1 MPVRVAVIPAA
12 GLGTRFL
19 PATKVVPKE
28 LLPVFDTPS
37 LQHTVDEA
45 IGAGIEHI
53 ILISNRAK
61 PAIEMFAE
69 KASGGARIT
78 VVYQDSPRGLGHAVE
93 CARELVGDAPFA
105 VLLPDELMGDSSH
118 LKDLIAEYEATGKAA
133 VGLKRVPRNEV
144 SAYGCITPQGVPD
157 ANGRVGIRD
166 VVEKPN
172 VVDAPSDLVIIG
184 RYVFG
189 RDLFG
194 FLATLKP
201 AAGGELQ
208 LSDAI
213 GNMARTGKVNG
224 VLISCTRHDTGTPMG
239 MLTASIDSALKR
251 RDVGPQLRTWLEGR
265 LKGLAS

>member
-45 IGAGIEHI
+45 LGAGIDHI
-53 ILISNRAK
+53 VLVSNRAK
-61 PAIEMFAE
+61 PAIETFAE

-78 VVYQDSPRGLGHAVE
+78 VVYQDAPRGLGHAVE
-93 CARELVGDAPFA
+93 CAREQVGDASFA
-105 VLLPDELMGDSSH
+105 VMLPDELMGDSTH
-118 LKDLIAEYEATGKAA
+118 LRDLIADHDATGIATI
-133 VGLKRVPRNEV
+133 GLKRVPRNEV

-157 ANGRVGIRD
+157 ATGRVGIRD

-172 VVDAPSDLVIIG
+172 AVDAPSDLVIIG

-189 RDLFG
+189 RDVFG
-194 FLATLKP
+194 HLANLKP

-224 VLISCTRHDTGTPMG
+224 VLISCSRHDTGTPLG
-239 MLTASIDSALKR
+239 MLTASIDAALR
-251 RDVGPQLRTWLEGR
+251 RKDVSTQLRSWLERR
-265 LKGLAS
+265 LTS